1 MSKDVKKIKV
11 SLDTLSSCY
20 PNLTQGV
27 VIHALQAIDSGNLSS
42 QYIGSYLK
50 HLDDYFCNRGDI
62 RYDGYGLIPEN
73 SEIFLNKKLTAWLD
87 FWSVDEGSRMAED
100 VEAMIH
106 NQKVWAEMAKD

>member
-1 MSKDVKKIKV
+1 MSKDAKKIEV
-11 SLDTLSSCY
+11 SLDTLCTCY

-27 VIHALQAIDSGNLSS
+27 VIHALRAVDNSLLNSMYL
-42 QYIGSYLK
+42 GSYLK

-73 SEIFLNKKLTAWLD
+73 SQIFLNKKLTAWLD
-87 FWSVDEGSRMAED
+87 FWSVDEDSRMAED
-100 VEAMIH
+100 AEAMIH